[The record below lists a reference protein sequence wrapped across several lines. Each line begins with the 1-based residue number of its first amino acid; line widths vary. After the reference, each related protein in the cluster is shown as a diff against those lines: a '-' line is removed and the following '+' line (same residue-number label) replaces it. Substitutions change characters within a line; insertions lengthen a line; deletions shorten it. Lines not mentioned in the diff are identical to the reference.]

1 MSDSDSDS
9 VGVAVTDNPARGRFE
24 AIVDGEVAGFAAYRQ
39 KDDAT
44 IELHHTEV
52 DDGHEGQGVGS
63 RLARGALDAVR
74 ASGRKVVPTCPFIRR
89 YIDEH
94 DEYRDLVA

>member
-1 MSDSDSDS
+1 MSDSDAVD
-9 VGVAVTDNPARGRFE
+9 VTVTDKPARQRFD
-24 AIVDGEVAGFAAYRQ
+24 AIVDDEVAGFASYRE
-39 KDDAT
+39 KDDTT

-52 DDGHEGQGVGS
+52 DDAYEGQGVGS

-74 ASGRKVVPTCPFIRR
+74 ATGRKVVPTCPFIRR